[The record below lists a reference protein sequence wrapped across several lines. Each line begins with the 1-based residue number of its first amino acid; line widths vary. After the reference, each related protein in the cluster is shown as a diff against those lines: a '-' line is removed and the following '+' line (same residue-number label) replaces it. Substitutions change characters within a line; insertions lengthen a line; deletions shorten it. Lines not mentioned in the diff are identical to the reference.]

1 MALGG
6 IVDMLINIQS
16 SISSNLDMKLTAELG
31 ILTRRLSAIESAHS
45 SVAAAAAVSISPMA
59 RRNLQLDRRI
69 LVPEL
74 GM

>member
-45 SVAAAAAVSISPMA
+45 SVAAAAAAAVSISPMA
-59 RRNLQLDRRI
+59 RFS
-69 LVPEL
+69 
-74 GM
+74 